1 MPVLRAGPFDDSI
14 FHLRRALSR
23 LEERRAGYRLRLRRV
38 WKRNVRRRYLRHEH
52 ELTARAPDGRAIERM
67 RARILPRSVCLA
79 LCVALGLFA
88 FAQRNK
94 KNTEPKTQVLP
105 LPPELPMALVAETKE
120 LDFHISPLLRTGG
133 LAAQIRQSLA
143 DLIRDT
149 HGETII
155 KLRAFVAGAGDARRV
170 QAVVAELFTE
180 RKLPLPVLSIL
191 QVGSLGEQTAQ
202 VVIEAVVSTHKTV
215 NPNGLAF
222 LAGQTGATL
231 QGALDRMSAS
241 ARAANVAPGRVLT
254 CTCFTSR
261 IEDAASAQ
269 ALVRAAFPN
278 SAVNV
283 VEALRDPASDA
294 STCEAVGQLNAAAAD
309 PVTWLKNSRVAMV
322 TSKRLV
328 FTGLQLTF
336 GSYLDDAHEAFAR
349 LQRAASALQP
359 VEAAVEVNAF
369 SLNPYAGSALRKTT
383 PVPASVF
390 TVQLVEGLPSI
401 DASAG
406 IEAVMAPNVPAPVSL
421 PD

>member
-1 MPVLRAGPFDDSI
+1 MRTRI
-14 FHLRRALSR
+14 
-23 LEERRAGYRLRLRRV
+23 V
-38 WKRNVRRRYLRHEH
+38 W
-52 ELTARAPDGRAIERM
+52 PG
-67 RARILPRSVCLA
+67 VCLA
-79 LCVALGLFA
+79 LCAVGSVPA
-88 FAQRNK
+88 FAQRNR

-105 LPPELPMALVAETKE
+105 LPPELPMALAAETKE
-120 LDFHISPLLRTGG
+120 LDFHISPLLHTGG

-180 RKLPLPVLSIL
+180 RRLPLPVLTIL
-191 QVGSLGEQTAQ
+191 QVGSLGDQTAQ
-202 VVIEAVVSTHKTV
+202 VIIEAIVSTHRMV

-231 QGALDRMSAS
+231 KASLDRLSAS
-241 ARAANVAPGRVLT
+241 ARAGSVTPDRVLT

-261 IEDAASAQ
+261 MEDHESAQ
-269 ALVRAAFPN
+269 AIIRAAFPN

-283 VEALRDPASDA
+283 VEALRDPVNDA
-294 STCEAVGQLNAAAAD
+294 TTCEAIGQLSAAATAR
-309 PVTWLKNSRVAMV
+309 PVIWLKKSRVAMV
-322 TSKRLV
+322 TSERLV

-349 LQRAASALQP
+349 LQHAAAALQP
-359 VEAAVEVNAF
+359 VEAPVEVNAF
-369 SLNPYAGSALRKTT
+369 PLNIYAGSALRKSTS
-383 PVPASVF
+383 VPASVF
-390 TVQLVEGLPSI
+390 TVQTVEGLPSA

-406 IEAVMAPNVPAPVSL
+406 IEAVMAPNVPSPVSL